1 MRYLAVT
8 CMMLASLSAAVAQMT
23 HEETVVRTAYA
34 KLSYAVDLET
44 AMRAVRHN
52 PKITYA
58 QLAQAVARESL
69 TFRLSDFS
77 VGDIASLPQD
87 HKYYEFFPDIR
98 NGGDV
103 IDVASVTETFTEEIH
118 GPPHVKTETSM
129 NVARPR
135 WSHGPLGPIPDVT
148 VAEELPIMNRE
159 SGLSVPLT
167 RYCTYTVTVT
177 FEGRSRTYRAAFY
190 FGPQGQPDSG
200 DMVVALGGGAL
211 PELLVKSIYPQV
223 LVETTMWG
231 TNPAVR
237 AFLEANQ
244 RSNETCRRGEACCDL
259 SALQCGVLSTD
270 LNTELGRQP

>member
-8 CMMLASLSAAVAQMT
+8 CVLLTSLSTAGAQMT

-44 AMRAVRHN
+44 AMRAVRRN

-58 QLAQAVARESL
+58 QLTQEVAKESL

-77 VGDIASLPQD
+77 CADIASVLDQ
-87 HKYYEFFPDIR
+87 KYSEAFHDIR
-98 NGGDV
+98 DGGDV
-103 IDVASVTETFTEEIH
+103 IDIASVTETFSEEIP

-135 WSHGPLGPIPDVT
+135 WSHGPLGPVPDGT
-148 VAEELPIMNRE
+148 VAEALPIMNRE
-159 SGLSVPLT
+159 SGLSVPLV
-167 RYCTYTVTVT
+167 RYCAYTVTVT
-177 FEGRSRTYRAAFY
+177 FEGRSRTYQADFF
-190 FGPQGQPDSG
+190 FGPEGQPDSG

-211 PELLVKSIYPQV
+211 PELLVKPVYPQV
-223 LVETTMWG
+223 LIEPTAYG
-231 TNPAVR
+231 KNPTVR

-244 RSNETCRRGEACCDL
+244 RSDATCRRGEACCDL
-259 SALQCGVLSTD
+259 SVLQCGVYSAD
-270 LNTELGRQP
+270 LKGGRQ

>member
-1 MRYLAVT
+1 MRYLGVA
-8 CMMLASLSAAVAQMT
+8 CLLLASLSAAVAQMT

-58 QLAQAVARESL
+58 QLAQEVAKESL

-77 VGDIASLPQD
+77 VGDIASVLNQ
-87 HKYYEFFPDIR
+87 KYSEAFHDIR
-98 NGGDV
+98 DGGDV
-103 IDVASVTETFTEEIH
+103 IDIGSVTETFTEEIH
-118 GPPHVKTETSM
+118 GPPHAKTETSM

-135 WSHGPLGPIPDVT
+135 WSHGPLGPVPDST
-148 VAEELPIMNRE
+148 VAEALPIMNRE
-159 SGLSVPLT
+159 SGLSVPLV
-167 RYCTYTVTVT
+167 RYCAYTVTVT
-177 FEGRSRTYRAAFY
+177 FEGRSRTYQADFF
-190 FGPQGQPDSG
+190 FGPEGQPDSG

-211 PELLVKSIYPQV
+211 PELLVKPIYPQV

-244 RSNETCRRGEACCDL
+244 RNNETCRRGEACCDL
-259 SALQCGVLSTD
+259 SALQCGIYSAD
-270 LNTELGRQP
+270 LKGGRQ